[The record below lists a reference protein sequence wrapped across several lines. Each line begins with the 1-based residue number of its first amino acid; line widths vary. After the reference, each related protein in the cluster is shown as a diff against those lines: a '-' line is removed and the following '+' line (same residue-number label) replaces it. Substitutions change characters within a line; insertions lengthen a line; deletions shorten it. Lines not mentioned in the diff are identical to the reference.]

1 MKLKIFA
8 LLLALSASAFAF
20 ELEGFYKTIDDKTG
34 NAKSIVRLYKCGDA
48 LCGRIV
54 ALYDEKGAK
63 IEETLN
69 APARVADKVSGS
81 PKMAG
86 LDIIWNMKV
95 DGDEYSGGK
104 ILDPKSGSVYS
115 CVIWPDKKDAKKLN
129 VRGKIGPI
137 GRTQVWNVFDSGNLP
152 EDLKGLDV
160 SKWTPKIIK

>member
-1 MKLKIFA
+1 MKKIVVLVLF
-8 LLLALSASAFAF
+8 LALFAMAA

-34 NAKSIVRLYKCGDA
+34 NAKSIVRLYPCGDA

-54 ALYDEKGAK
+54 ALYDEKGIK

-69 APARVADKVSGS
+69 APSRVAEKVSGS

-86 LDIIWNMKV
+86 LDIVWNMKWSK
-95 DGDEYSGGK
+95 DEYSGGK
-104 ILDPKSGSVYS
+104 VLDPKAGSVYS
-115 CVIWPDKKDAKKLN
+115 CVIWQDKKDAKKLN

-137 GRTQVWNVFDSGNLP
+137 GRTQVWNVFYASCLR
-152 EDLKGLDV
+152 EDFKNFDV